1 MGSCALGSAT
11 IPARL
16 LLGGADAEAT
26 DDLCAVASAAG
37 YCVVGKAESQRDIVE
52 IAINVACDLIVSDV
66 GGWSDADVLSI
77 GEEVK
82 IAVGLP
88 LLVICES
95 LEHETYR
102 SARAAGIDGVLI
114 KPVSPEQLVASVEHV
129 LGASS
134 NATGRSGT
142 YVLPTESL
150 DESGIED
157 LSAREREVF
166 ALLARGYRTSEIG
179 RELFISAHTVRKHA
193 KLIFRKLGVHS
204 QIELM
209 RRHFG
214 RVAAR

>member
-1 MGSCALGSAT
+1 M
-11 IPARL
+11 
-16 LLGGADAEAT
+16 
-26 DDLCAVASAAG
+26 
-37 YCVVGKAESQRDIVE
+37 
-52 IAINVACDLIVSDV
+52 
-66 GGWSDADVLSI
+66 
-77 GEEVK
+77 
-82 IAVGLP
+82 
-88 LLVICES
+88 ICES
-95 LEHETYR
+95 LDHETYR

-114 KPVSPEQLVASVEHV
+114 KPVNPEQLVASVEHV
-129 LGASS
+129 VGASA

-142 YVLPTESL
+142 FVLATESL
-150 DESGIED
+150 DESGIDE

-214 RVAAR
+214 RVGAR

>member
-1 MGSCALGSAT
+1 MGSCALGSVA

-16 LLGGADAEAT
+16 LLGGADGEAT
-26 DDLCAVASAAG
+26 DDLVAVASAAG

-52 IAINVACDLIVSDV
+52 IAINIACDVIVSDV
-66 GGWSDADVLSI
+66 TGWSDADVMSI

-95 LEHETYR
+95 LDHETYR

-114 KPVSPEQLVASVEHV
+114 KPVSPAQLIASVEHV
-129 LGASS
+129 VGASAS
-134 NATGRSGT
+134 SGRSGT
-142 YVLPTESL
+142 YVVATESL
-150 DESGIED
+150 DESGIDD

-179 RELFISAHTVRKHA
+179 RDLFISAHTVRKHA

-214 RVAAR
+214 RVGAR